1 MSAMSVRKEVNGSVE
16 QICQKI
22 SETISTIGFGILTRI
37 DFDQKIH
44 EKLNETISKTVILGA
59 CHPELALEVY
69 RQTTDITLLMPCNIV
84 VREVDDGTVVVEALR
99 PSQMIQLLREVA
111 PNSTLY
117 EAERNLEKF
126 IFAL

>member
-1 MSAMSVRKEVNGSVE
+1 M

-22 SETISTIGFGILTRI
+22 SESMSTIGFGILTRI

-59 CHPELALEVY
+59 CHPKLAIEVY
-69 RQTTDITLLMPCNIV
+69 RQTTDVTLLMPCNIV
-84 VREVDDGTVVVEALR
+84 VREVGDGTVVVEAIR
-99 PSQMIQLLREVA
+99 PSQMIQLLQEVA
-111 PNSTLY
+111 PSNTLY
-117 EAERNLEKF
+117 EAEQNLEKF